1 MKTFVTGAAGFIGSN
16 LTQVLLD
23 RGYEVVG
30 FDNLSQGSE
39 VNMAGFMKNPGFR
52 FIKDDVRNANAVE
65 LGMEGCQAVIHLAA
79 YKIPRYSDALDTLLI
94 NSQGTNNVLASA
106 SKYKVKV
113 VAASTS
119 DVYGKNPKIPFSED
133 SDLVIGRP
141 EVKRWS
147 YAISKMF
154 EEQLM
159 FAYHERFGIDVVALR
174 YFGGYGPNQNLTW
187 WGGPQSVFIDA
198 AIDNLEVPLHGDGLQ
213 TRSFTYI
220 SDYLDG
226 TIAALEKP
234 EANNLTFN
242 IGNTQE
248 ISILNLAR
256 MIWRL
261 IRGDEEPKIK
271 YIPFETFGKY
281 EDVPRRIPEISR
293 ARKILGFTPRINLE
307 EGLKNTIRWQ
317 IKRRHELGILTP
329 KLDGWDN
336 AE

>member
-1 MKTFVTGAAGFIGSN
+1 M
-16 LTQVLLD
+16 
-23 RGYEVVG
+23 
-30 FDNLSQGSE
+30 
-39 VNMAGFMKNPGFR
+39 
-52 FIKDDVRNANAVE
+52 
-65 LGMEGCQAVIHLAA
+65 
-79 YKIPRYSDALDTLLI
+79 
-94 NSQGTNNVLASA
+94 
-106 SKYKVKV
+106 
-113 VAASTS
+113 
-119 DVYGKNPKIPFSED
+119 
-133 SDLVIGRP
+133 
-141 EVKRWS
+141 
-147 YAISKMF
+147 
-154 EEQLM
+154 
-159 FAYHERFGIDVVALR
+159 
-174 YFGGYGPNQNLTW
+174 
-187 WGGPQSVFIDA
+187 
-198 AIDNLEVPLHGDGLQ
+198 Q

-234 EANNLTFN
+234 EANNLAFN